1 MNLIK
6 DRIVVILDKNFS
18 IIRYV
23 LEKVML
29 RYSVKFGG
37 LAGSLC
43 LDFLLKILEIVDSIL

>member
-1 MNLIK
+1 MKLIK

-29 RYSVKFGG
+29 RYSVKFGFEQAHYA
-37 LAGSLC
+37 LIS
-43 LDFLLKILEIVDSIL
+43 S